1 MPTHTAHAGFL
12 REIGPKADTRTQH
25 THTTHNSSQVCF
37 VWSTRVSI
45 VFFSEIIEAK
55 RRALA
60 IYPVFGFYA
69 FLAWMILIQ

>member
-1 MPTHTAHAGFL
+1 VLRFTHSFVL
-12 REIGPKADTRTQH
+12 RAAIVG
-25 THTTHNSSQVCF
+25 VCF